1 MGIALLGLAAGLAAG
16 TALPLAAAAERF
28 LSLLVGAYS
37 ILAPVVIF
45 LILAPSLVKLLRRE
59 GSIARVVAMRTVV
72 FFVTLRIWASL
83 LAIVC
88 AVLAFGLPAVL
99 PGPSTLAST
108 IPVALR
114 DLARLGLQNRW
125 VAAAAASVAVALLLH
140 RSEHAAVRAFMRIP
154 DRIEDAGAL
163 ITRTTPLFLFLIGI
177 YVASLPGAITGYV
190 AHAAASLAPLRLL
203 GMSIETSTNRGILAA
218 YVALALLTGIVCT
231 LWHMLLVTAARAR
244 IERLSLRRYLGGYVA
259 EVYPL
264 AWATC
269 SESLTT
275 PANLDAMRRNFP
287 WVDAAFRQFA
297 AGLSTNININGT
309 IVCAFI
315 MIPAVAQMTGVP
327 VSAASLLVCAPLIFL
342 IGFGVPGMPGEL
354 LLFAGP
360 VAAILGVPPQQQD
373 AFILLYVTLQLGLP
387 DSFRSGG
394 NVIDSAPAILLIHR
408 RLQLQVPRSLDFA
421 PPRDV
426 DTAGSPVEPRNR
438 EPGERSGGLDAE
450 HDRPT

>member
-1 MGIALLGLAAGLAAG
+1 MTTVGVAFLALAAGLAAG
-16 TALPLAAAAERF
+16 AALPLAAAAERF

-37 ILAPVVIF
+37 VIAPVVVF

-59 GSIARVVAMRTVV
+59 GSIAPVAAMRTVA

-88 AVLAFGLPAVL
+88 VVFAFGLPAVQ
-99 PGPSTLAST
+99 PGPSTLASA
-108 IPVALR
+108 ISASLR

-125 VAAAAASVAVALLLH
+125 FAAAAASVAVALLIH
-140 RSEHAAVRAFMRIP
+140 RSQHRAVRAFARIP
-154 DRIEDAGAL
+154 DLIEDAGAL

-190 AHAAASLAPLRLL
+190 AHASRSLAPLRLL
-203 GMSIETSTNRGILAA
+203 GVSVDTSTNRGILAA
-218 YVALALLTGIVCT
+218 YVALAALTGIVCT
-231 LWHMLLVTAARAR
+231 LWHALLVAAARAR
-244 IERLSLRRYLGGYVA
+244 IQCLSLRRYFAGYVPQ
-259 EVYPL
+259 VYPL

-275 PANLDAMRRNFP
+275 PANLDAMRCNFP
-287 WVDAAFRQFA
+287 WIDAAYRQFA
-297 AGLSTNININGT
+297 VGLSTNVNINGT

-315 MIPAVAQMTGVP
+315 MIAAVAQMTGVP
-327 VSAASLLVCAPLIFL
+327 ISAASLLVCAPVIFL

-360 VAAILGVPPQQQD
+360 IAAILGVPPQQQD

-387 DSFRSGG
+387 DSFRSGA
-394 NVIDSAPAILLIHR
+394 NIIDSAPAILLIHR
-408 RLQLQVPRSLDFA
+408 RLQL
-421 PPRDV
+421 
-426 DTAGSPVEPRNR
+426 
-438 EPGERSGGLDAE
+438 SGILDAE
-450 HDRPT
+450 HDRST